1 MTHAPYEPPTDLQEV
16 ATRNHI
22 AHEIVTG
29 LVPGQIWQYIETAL
43 SDVPALIAEIEDL
56 RATIDTSRLNR
67 ANLAAAALAT
77 IAAHRDGEPDSLSYL
92 RDELT
97 AQGFHLRQLP

>member
-1 MTHAPYEPPTDLQEV
+1 MTDTPPEPQTNLREV
-16 ATRNHI
+16 ATRNRI

-29 LVPGQIWQYIETAL
+29 EIWQYIETAL
-43 SDVPALIAEIEDL
+43 SDVPALVAEVETL
-56 RATIDTSRLNR
+56 RTAIDATRLNR

-77 IAAHRDGEPDSLSYL
+77 IAAHREGEPDPLSYV

-97 AQGFHLRQLP
+97 AQGYPLKDQK